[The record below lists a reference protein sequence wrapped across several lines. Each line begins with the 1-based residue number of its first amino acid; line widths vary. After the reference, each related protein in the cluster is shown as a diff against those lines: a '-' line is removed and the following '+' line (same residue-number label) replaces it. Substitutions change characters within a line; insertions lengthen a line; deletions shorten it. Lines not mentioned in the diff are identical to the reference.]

1 MGEEESWKGRKKGFK
16 MKKICSIVLVV
27 CFALQCVFVSANEA
41 QATSWS
47 FREYVRRLSSESE
60 EYMEDEISAI
70 RDVVYSCKEA
80 LGIKVSSK
88 SDLSIGESFM
98 VYNEDVTIQDDTVYY
113 PVVDIKGKKAV
124 AIVSVYNTSDGW
136 KYSIDNNWV
145 DEINES
151 GYLDSNGEYVMY
163 TENGALNVENEEG
176 KRTSEN
182 MSVKGDFDIRS
193 FESKKRIIQ
202 SSMNNRR
209 KVDVEEIGNKNYV
222 DRYTPTVTSELG
234 YYYCNIN
241 GAQGQGP
248 YGLCW
253 AATVATIV
261 NYRKGTNIT
270 AKEVANAMG
279 IGYND
284 GGRDE
289 DVWNALSK
297 YGLYTYY
304 TMYDQVKSFSTIT
317 KHIQSQY
324 PMRVSGRNAAGEGHS
339 VTLYGYRS
347 LSNGKYIMLWNS
359 ALNGG
364 DGGVSIVGY
373 SSSNL
378 VFSTGSDNFTWDK
391 TTLSRLASY
400 K

>member
-1 MGEEESWKGRKKGFK
+1 

>member
-1 MGEEESWKGRKKGFK
+1 M
-16 MKKICSIVLVV
+16 
-27 CFALQCVFVSANEA
+27 
-41 QATSWS
+41 
-47 FREYVRRLSSESE
+47 
-60 EYMEDEISAI
+60 
-70 RDVVYSCKEA
+70 
-80 LGIKVSSK
+80 
-88 SDLSIGESFM
+88 
-98 VYNEDVTIQDDTVYY
+98 
-113 PVVDIKGKKAV
+113 
-124 AIVSVYNTSDGW
+124 
-136 KYSIDNNWV
+136 

-151 GYLDSNGEYVMY
+151 GYLDSNDEYVMY
-163 TENGALNVENEEG
+163 TENGALNIENEDG
-176 KRTSEN
+176 KKTSEN
-182 MSVKGDFDIRS
+182 MNVKGDFDIRS
-193 FESKKRIIQ
+193 FESKKKIIQ

-241 GAQGQGP
+241 GAQGQGF

-270 AKEVANAMG
+270 AKEVAKAMG
-279 IGYND
+279 IGYDD

-289 DVWNALSK
+289 DVENALSK

-304 TMYDQVKSFSTIT
+304 TIYDQVGSFSTIM

-339 VTLYGYRS
+339 VTLYGYRN

-359 ALNGG
+359 ALNEG

-378 VFSTGSDNFTWDK
+378 VFSTGSDNFTWGK